1 MLFRFIWIK
10 SFRKTVRKMER
21 KKREENI
28 NKIKEAAGVEGS
40 VDYLSGIDDG
50 YYMAC
55 EDILKW
61 IEKKEKTVKRS

>member
-21 KKREENI
+21 NKREENI
-28 NKIKEAAGVEGS
+28 KKMQEAAAVEGS
-40 VDYLSGIDDG
+40 VDYLSGVDDG

-55 EDILKW
+55 EDILEW
-61 IEKKEKTVKRS
+61 IEKKEKKVKKS

>member
-10 SFRKTVRKMER
+10 SFRKTIRKMER

-61 IEKKEKTVKRS
+61 IEKRK

>member
-1 MLFRFIWIK
+1 MFRFIWIK
-10 SFRKTVRKMER
+10 SFRKMVRGLER

-28 NKIKEAAGVEGS
+28 KKIQEAAGVEGS

-61 IEKKEKTVKRS
+61 IEKKK

>member
-10 SFRKTVRKMER
+10 SFRKIVRSMER
-21 KKREENI
+21 KKREETIESAMNAVDESQTSYI
-28 NKIKEAAGVEGS
+28 N
-40 VDYLSGIDDG
+40 GIDDG

-61 IEKKEKTVKRS
+61 TEGKK

>member
-1 MLFRFIWIK
+1 MFRFIWIK
-10 SFRKTVRKMER
+10 SFRKMVRGLER

-28 NKIKEAAGVEGS
+28 KKIQETAGAEGS

-61 IEKKEKTVKRS
+61 IEKKRK

>member
-10 SFRKTVRKMER
+10 SFRKNIRKMER

-28 NKIKEAAGVEGS
+28 NKMKEAAGVEGS

-61 IEKKEKTVKRS
+61 IEKKEKKRS

>member
-1 MLFRFIWIK
+1 MFRFIWIK
-10 SFRKTVRKMER
+10 SFRKMVRGLER

-28 NKIKEAAGVEGS
+28 KKIQEAAGVEGS

-61 IEKKEKTVKRS
+61 IEKKRS

>member
-28 NKIKEAAGVEGS
+28 NKIKEAAGAEGS

-61 IEKKEKTVKRS
+61 IEKKEKTVKKS

>member
-61 IEKKEKTVKRS
+61 IEKKKS

>member
-10 SFRKTVRKMER
+10 SFRKTIRKMER
-21 KKREENI
+21 KKREETIVDAVKAVNESQTSYI
-28 NKIKEAAGVEGS
+28 N
-40 VDYLSGIDDG
+40 GIDDG

-61 IEKKEKTVKRS
+61 IEKKKKTVKKS